1 MSDTQPAPET
11 KNGPGASAKK
21 RTGTVN
27 PTSSNEKGTAM
38 STSQPT
44 APASPAG
51 AEAQPIQPQGIRH
64 GRHRVGALTDYRVG
78 EGNPQFFH
86 IVDAKQGPAL
96 EVAVLE
102 GLEILTLCGERFP
115 PSVALYGGTGAGS
128 ERMEVCPVCW
138 AVSRAMLR
146 RRQWTFSGEPQD
158 GPDDTAT
165 TEPRTQ
171 AVTR

>member
-1 MSDTQPAPET
+1 MSSSPKT

-44 APASPAG
+44 APARPTEP
-51 AEAQPIQPQGIRH
+51 EAQPGAPQSIRH
-64 GRHRVGALTDYRVG
+64 GRHRVGALTDYHVSER
-78 EGNPQFFH
+78 NPQFFH

-96 EVAVLE
+96 ETAVLE
-102 GLEILTLCGERFP
+102 DLEVLTLCGEWFP
-115 PSVALYGGTGAGS
+115 PSIPLYGGTGAGS

-146 RRQWTFSGEPQD
+146 RRQWSFD
-158 GPDDTAT
+158 GQPFPSDTANAAAS
-165 TEPRTQ
+165 EQDAQEVKR
-171 AVTR
+171 